1 MKKIIL
7 TGKGGVGKTTIAST
21 LARLLARDGRRVLVV
36 DCDPSMNLAMSLGI
50 PLSQIRPL
58 ADAKTAIGNRLDP
71 NTSDAIAGEG
81 DDLVMDIHNHHHG
94 SESYAQEVIHDHIIE
109 GADGVRLLVMGTIPY
124 GGAGCLCSSIALVK
138 RLMSY
143 MASETEDNDF
153 LMVDSQAGV
162 EIFGRGMAQ
171 EFDLSLVVTEP
182 TPKSLE
188 VARHGMK
195 LAGDLGVKR
204 QVVVVNKMEEQE
216 EFESVSRALDGAA
229 DQICSVG
236 YDRAVVE
243 ADKNGHLLLDISPQS
258 EAVKDVIRIKEILE
272 A

>member
-1 MKKIIL
+1 MKRIIL
-7 TGKGGVGKTTIAST
+7 TGKGGVGKTTLAST
-21 LARLLARDGRRVLVV
+21 LARLLARDGARVLVI
-36 DCDPSMNLAMSLGI
+36 DCDPSMNLAMGLGV
-50 PLSQIRPL
+50 PLSGIRPL
-58 ADAKTAIGNRLDP
+58 ADAKNAIGERLEMEGHEEGEEG
-71 NTSDAIAGEG
+71 NYAGV
-81 DDLVMDIHNHHHG
+81 DHHEDHG
-94 SESYAQEVIHDHIIE
+94 LESYGHDVIEEHIIE

-138 RLMSY
+138 QLMSY
-143 MASETEDNDF
+143 ISSETEESDF

-182 TPKSLE
+182 TPKSVE

-204 QVVVVNKMEEQE
+204 QIVVVNKVESDEELDD
-216 EFESVSRALDGAA
+216 VSRALDGEA
-229 DQICSVG
+229 DLICSIR
-236 YDRAVVE
+236 YDRAVVD
-243 ADKNGHLLLDISPQS
+243 ADKRGQLLLDASPQS
-258 EAVKDVIRIKEILE
+258 EAVKDMIRIKEILE

>member
-1 MKKIIL
+1 MKKIIF

-21 LARLLARDGRRVLVV
+21 LARLLAREGRRVLVI
-36 DCDPSMNLAMSLGI
+36 DCDPSMNLAMSLGVS
-50 PLSQIRPL
+50 LSDIRPL
-58 ADAKTAIGNRLDP
+58 ADAKKAIGERLNHDKDD
-71 NTSDAIAGEG
+71 TIGEEDVDG
-81 DDLVMDIHNHHHG
+81 MDDHQNHG
-94 SESYAQEVIHDHIIE
+94 SESYAQEVIQDYVID

-143 MASETEDNDF
+143 MASEAEDNDF
-153 LMVDSQAGV
+153 LMIDSQAGV

-171 EFDLSLVVTEP
+171 EFDLSLVITEP

-188 VARHGMK
+188 VARHGLK

-204 QVVVVNKMEEQE
+204 QVVVVNKAEGQE
-216 EFESVSRALDGAA
+216 EFEDVSRALNGAA
-229 DQICSVG
+229 DLICSVG

-243 ADKNGHLLLDISPQS
+243 ADKKGLLLLDVSPQS
-258 EAVKDVIRIKEILE
+258 EAVKDVIRIKDILE

>member
-36 DCDPSMNLAMSLGI
+36 DCDPSMNLAMSLGVS
-50 PLSQIRPL
+50 LSEIRPL
-58 ADAKTAIGNRLDP
+58 ADAKTAIGERLELD
-71 NTSDAIAGEG
+71 TIDAISGEDDAGG
-81 DDLVMDIHNHHHG
+81 DHQHHG
-94 SESYAQEVIHDHIIE
+94 SEAYAQEVIHDYIIE

-143 MASETEDNDF
+143 MSSETEDNDF

-204 QVVVVNKMEEQE
+204 QVVVVNKTEGQE

-229 DQICSVG
+229 DQICSIG

-243 ADKNGHLLLDISPQS
+243 ADKKGLLLLDISPQS

-272 A
+272 T

>member
-1 MKKIIL
+1 
-7 TGKGGVGKTTIAST
+7 
-21 LARLLARDGRRVLVV
+21 
-36 DCDPSMNLAMSLGI
+36 
-50 PLSQIRPL
+50 
-58 ADAKTAIGNRLDP
+58 
-71 NTSDAIAGEG
+71 
-81 DDLVMDIHNHHHG
+81 
-94 SESYAQEVIHDHIIE
+94 
-109 GADGVRLLVMGTIPY
+109 MGTIPY

-143 MASETEDNDF
+143 IASETEDNDF

-188 VARHGMK
+188 VARHGLK

-204 QVVVVNKMEEQE
+204 QVVVVNKAEGRE
-216 EFESVSRALDGAA
+216 EFENVSRALNGAA

-243 ADKNGHLLLDISPQS
+243 ADKKGLLLLDVSPGS